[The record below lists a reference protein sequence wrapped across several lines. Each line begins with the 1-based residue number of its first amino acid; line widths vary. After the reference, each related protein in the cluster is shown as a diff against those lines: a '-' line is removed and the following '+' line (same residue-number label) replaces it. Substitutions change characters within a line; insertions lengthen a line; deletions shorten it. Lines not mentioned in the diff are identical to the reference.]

1 VTASDFT
8 DGPVAAEPARP
19 TDNVAE
25 PLPVAPEPPIAVVP
39 IAPPGGRGGATIA
52 VAGLAVTG
60 FGIFGLPTQAY
71 GVAGDV
77 GFLQFRHL
85 ASVPN
90 ADQIMG
96 NAFATFWWRFGLLIA
111 LAILVVL
118 VCALV
123 AESVP
128 GGMGWTTAAWAALV
142 CLGYL
147 VGLSQTTDYR
157 SALESLR
164 RGASVLAHAGVGVWV
179 SVTGLAIVAAGG
191 VIAGVSGRR
200 ASVVIG

>member
-1 VTASDFT
+1 VTAGDFP
-8 DGPVAAEPARP
+8 DGPVAGEPPVPA
-19 TDNVAE
+19 DDVAA
-25 PLPVAPEPPIAVVP
+25 PLPAAPEPPVAILAT
-39 IAPPGGRGGATIA
+39 APPGGRAGAAIA

-60 FGIFGLPTQAY
+60 LGIFGLPTQAY

-77 GFLQFRHL
+77 GFVQFRHL

-111 LAILVVL
+111 LAVLVVL

-128 GGMGWTTAAWAALV
+128 GGVGWTTAAWAALV

-147 VGLSQTTDYR
+147 IGLWQTTDYR

-164 RGASVLAHAGVGVWV
+164 RGPSVLAHAGVGVWV
-179 SVTGLAIVAAGG
+179 SVLGLAIVAAGG
-191 VIAGVSGRR
+191 MISGIAGRR
-200 ASVVIG
+200 ASVVVG